1 MMRDDFDTGW
11 DPYQELQ
18 VAKHNIGELIKAH
31 NNTQN
36 ILNDLVDQHRQLI
49 AVSKT
54 TRQQLDLLRI
64 EVNTIR
70 QQNNH

>member
-1 MMRDDFDTGW
+1 MSEFHHTGW

-18 VAKHNIGELIKAH
+18 VAKYNIGELIKAH
-31 NNTQN
+31 NNTQAL
-36 ILNDLVDQHRQLI
+36 LNDLVDQHRQLI
-49 AVSKT
+49 AVSKS

-70 QQNNH
+70 QQTGQ